1 MNILK
6 SIILPAFLVLLV
18 SCSGDRNKEPA
29 SNISVG
35 TAAAI
40 RFEKT
45 EHDLGRIL
53 QGETVG
59 YNFKFTNEG
68 ESALLILEAQ
78 AGCGCTVPR
87 FSKMPIPPGESG
99 EIEVIFDSSG
109 RMGQQTKFVTII
121 TNARESKVDLIIK
134 ADIYRSE
141 S

>member
-6 SIILPAFLVLLV
+6 SIFLPAFMVVLVN
-18 SCSGDRNKEPA
+18 CSGNSNKEPA
-29 SNISVG
+29 SNKSVEA
-35 TAAAI
+35 AAAI

-53 QGETVG
+53 QDETVG

-78 AGCGCTVPR
+78 AGCGCTDPR
-87 FSKMPIPPGESG
+87 YSKKPIPPGESG

-109 RMGQQTKFVTII
+109 RMGQQTKFVTIF
-121 TNARESKVDLIIK
+121 TNARESKVELIIK

>member
-1 MNILK
+1 MV
-6 SIILPAFLVLLV
+6 VLAN
-18 SCSGDRNKEPA
+18 CSTDRQENSGTEN
-29 SNISVG
+29 SNMEEHGKVV
-35 TAAAI
+35 AEI

-45 EHDLGRIL
+45 GHDLGRIL

-68 ESALLILEAQ
+68 ETALMILEAK

-87 FSKMPIPPGESG
+87 YSKKPILPGEDG
-99 EIEVIFDSSG
+99 AIEVEFGASG
-109 RMGQQTKFVTII
+109 RMGQQNKTVTIR
-121 TNARESKVDLIIK
+121 TNARESTVQLTIQ